1 MSIGILEGALIGA
14 VGGLLITALFVKT
27 KKSKSLSQPTKAI
40 MPSTN
45 DSTQSEKSLFDNWS
59 IRLALVGIGLGI
71 FSAFARGYTQIGF
84 MIGFAIPMSLIGL
97 VIGFVID
104 LFIKPARATAAP
116 INTAVVEALP
126 SAQPESKAV
135 QAFRESPKFVEPIRK
150 EFKEQLA
157 PSMVKVA
164 SAGVTTSPEQK
175 TKTDTSVQ
183 PPIAR
188 WYKSDYGI
196 GEKRS
201 DLYFMHFEIQR
212 LESPEA
218 GYKILHP
225 HPRKEGQV
233 VPRFVS
239 DTEIEKPVIR
249 GRTVS
254 SACPDCRTTCSSP
267 LEQTMYFKCADCQT
281 SWWQKR

>member
-1 MSIGILEGALIGA
+1 MGA
-14 VGGLLITALFVKT
+14 VGALLISALFLKT
-27 KKSKSLSQPTKAI
+27 KKSNSLGQQAKTMMS
-40 MPSTN
+40 SSN
-45 DSTQSEKSLFDNWS
+45 DSTQSEKSVFDNWS

-116 INTAVVEALP
+116 INAAVVEALP
-126 SAQPESKAV
+126 LAQPESKAV

-281 SWWQKR
+281 TWWQKR